1 MLFKK
6 YALLTSFP
14 SKIPSG
20 GAKGNTPAFKKDAKY
35 FNFNVR

>member
-1 MLFKK
+1 MH
-6 YALLTSFP
+6 LLTSFS

-20 GAKGNTPAFKKDAKY
+20 SAKENTPTFKEDAKY